1 VIQPPVL
8 GQRQFASPPHQV
20 LCSTIRGERCISEP
34 MRFLFKVDL
43 LEDGGLVVK
52 LTNPPSAQGSH
63 TFQLQQFYIMSLL
76 DEHFT

>member
-1 VIQPPVL
+1 
-8 GQRQFASPPHQV
+8 
-20 LCSTIRGERCISEP
+20 